1 MISALE
7 EIFEFEDK
15 KKNRAGAI
23 AKAGGTGVGALSA
36 AGYYKAARD
45 NAIESRYKDN
55 IKRKKREWS
64 AQDKAYEKEYY
75 DNAVKRHKERY
86 KSKTSSAALPTE
98 KGAAQVAKQ
107 TEGHPRHKRKKV
119 YGAHGR
125 KLEERYG
132 KRLGVGF
139 HTGRKDQAMRGKWVH
154 TKNGKVFKPSKLSRF
169 LRDGTVRA
177 GPFAGLKLPF
187 SFRGAKLPK
196 VLTGIR

>member
-1 MISALE
+1 MNLYALE
-7 EIFEFEDK
+7 EIFELEK
-15 KKNRAGAI
+15 KEGRAGTI
-23 AKAGGTGVGALSA
+23 AKVGGTGVGALSA

-45 NAIESRYKDN
+45 NAIEARYKSN
-55 IKRKKREWS
+55 IKRKKAEWRAKDS
-64 AQDKAYEKEYY
+64 AYEKEYH

-86 KSKTSSAALPTE
+86 GSKGVPPTE

-107 TEGHPRHKRKKV
+107 TEGHPRHKRKKI
-119 YGAHGR
+119 YGAHGK

-139 HTGRKDQAMRGKWVH
+139 HSGRKDQAIRGKWVH
-154 TKNGKVFKPSKLSRF
+154 TASGKKVFKPSKLSRF

-177 GPFAGLKLPF
+177 GPFSGMKLPF
-187 SFRGAKLPK
+187 SFRGAKLPR